1 VINRRRH
8 RPMFLID
15 IAVPRNVEPTVNTLD
30 GIFVYDIDDL
40 DRVVKSNLTARVNVA
55 EQAEEIITEEVER
68 MMLRLKT
75 REVTPTI
82 VSLQEQ
88 LELVRMSEI
97 ERVRA
102 KLGVLTPQQQEAIEA
117 MTRGIINKIAHA
129 PITEMRRKAN
139 DPEGI
144 QLIHTIRKLFR
155 LGEG

>member
-1 VINRRRH
+1 MTHALPDVDIVICSSAAPHFILTKEVMRNVINRRRN

-40 DRVVKSNLTARVNVA
+40 DRVVKGNLTARMNVA

-88 LELVRMSEI
+88 LEQVRMGEI

-102 KLGVLTPQQQEAIEA
+102 RLGVLTPQQQGSN
-117 MTRGIINKIAHA
+117 RGH
-129 PITEMRRKAN
+129 
-139 DPEGI
+139 DPRHH
-144 QLIHTIRKLFR
+144 Q
-155 LGEG
+155 